1 MLVEFIVV
9 AKTHDV
15 LQQTSLLYL
24 RPAIADA
31 DTAPVRLTRYQAIAF
46 QQVAVKR
53 LGHWCFVGSSTE
65 QFRRRL
71 VMAAVQIQSIQTQPV
86 HFSNFFFGVLLGGH

>member
-31 DTAPVRLTRYQAIAF
+31 DTAPIRLTCYQAIAF
-46 QQVAVKR
+46 QQVAVER
-53 LGHWCFVGSSTE
+53 LGYWCFVGSSTE
-65 QFRRRL
+65 
-71 VMAAVQIQSIQTQPV
+71 
-86 HFSNFFFGVLLGGH
+86 